1 MKRISGAAVPLI
13 FISYRRADSAAAA
26 GRLYDRLILAFGEN
40 CVFKD
45 VDAIPAGANY
55 RYTLE
60 SAVTSCDVML
70 VVIGKEWLAADSAGK
85 RRLDEPNDFV
95 RIEVESGLNR
105 DDVLVIPVLVN
116 DAVMPGPDDLPESLR
131 ELHYRSA
138 AVVRNDPDFNRDMA
152 RLIATIQYQFAA
164 EGDAT
169 FVTPIGL
176 DTIPHAPVR
185 QSKAQRH
192 LPWTGILAGVLL
204 VITIVAIISLA
215 RKVQQAQVA
224 PTQTFQA
231 AASQQA
237 FMAELAATALQNVLN
252 ATATAVHT
260 TPGAPASPTAEATTG

>member
-1 MKRISGAAVPLI
+1 MPLI

-60 SAVTSCDVML
+60 NAVTSCDVML
-70 VVIGKEWLAADSAGK
+70 AVIGKEWLTIEGGGR
-85 RRLDEPNDFV
+85 RRLDDPNDFV
-95 RIEVESGLNR
+95 RIEVETGLKR

-116 DAVMPGPDDLPESLR
+116 DAAMPGPDELPDSLR

-138 AVVRNDPDFNRDMA
+138 AVVRNDPDFNRDIA

-169 FVTPIGL
+169 FSTPIGL

-185 QSKAQRH
+185 KSKAERH

-204 VITIVAIISLA
+204 VITIVAVISLA
-215 RKVQQAQVA
+215 RKVQQAQIA
-224 PTQTFQA
+224 PTETYEA
-231 AASQQA
+231 VASQQA
-237 FMAELAATALQNVLN
+237 MMAELAATALQNVLN
-252 ATATAVHT
+252 ATATAVHAT
-260 TPGAPASPTAEATTG
+260 PASPTAEATAG